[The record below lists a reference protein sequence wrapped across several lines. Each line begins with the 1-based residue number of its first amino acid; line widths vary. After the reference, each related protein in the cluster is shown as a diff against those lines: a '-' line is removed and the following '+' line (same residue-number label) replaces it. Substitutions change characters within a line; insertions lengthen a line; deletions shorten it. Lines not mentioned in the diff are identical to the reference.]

1 MMVPIHALQWYRFA
15 DTVTIL
21 GICYPL
27 FLENIRKI
35 DDQYQSTV
43 LAKRFQEAPVFKLY
57 RLLLIA
63 AIIISFLAPFIMLFS
78 DNSIVNIGV
87 ETIHCL
93 FVLAL
98 VFVMLYMFRFIQ
110 TYYNPE

>member
-1 MMVPIHALQWYRFA
+1 MSMSWDFTNYTFSFLVSL
-15 DTVTIL
+15 VGTIL

-57 RLLLIA
+57 RLLLIVFW
-63 AIIISFLAPFIMLFS
+63 SIMQVQQY
-78 DNSIVNIGV
+78 IM
-87 ETIHCL
+87 C
-93 FVLAL
+93 
-98 VFVMLYMFRFIQ
+98 
-110 TYYNPE
+110 